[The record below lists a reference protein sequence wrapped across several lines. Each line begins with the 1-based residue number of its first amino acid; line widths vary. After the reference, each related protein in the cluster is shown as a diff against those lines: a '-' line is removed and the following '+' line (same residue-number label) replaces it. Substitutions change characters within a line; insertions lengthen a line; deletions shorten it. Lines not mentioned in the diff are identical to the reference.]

1 MFSRMAKF
9 FSETLSETSFVLVSF
24 DSLVLLL
31 VSLSS
36 DHGSHVAAS
45 VTNVFAICAVLFLM
59 RVENT
64 RIHDSCGILTRS
76 PYKLAP

>member
-9 FSETLSETSFVLVSF
+9 FSETLSETSFVVSF

-45 VTNVFAICAVLFLM
+45 VTNVFAICAVLFFDACGKYK
-59 RVENT
+59 NT
-64 RIHDSCGILTRS
+64 
-76 PYKLAP
+76 

>member
-9 FSETLSETSFVLVSF
+9 FSETLSETSFALVSF

-45 VTNVFAICAVLFLM
+45 VTNVFAICAVLFF
-59 RVENT
+59 
-64 RIHDSCGILTRS
+64 
-76 PYKLAP
+76 